1 MENFHPII
9 QMEEEKKRA
18 SIMKIKKMVGGLPG
32 MVMDIKCLKR
42 FIKMDWKFLKN
53 LGMKMVQ
60 EKINIPKITQKE
72 QI

>member
-9 QMEEEKKRA
+9 QMVDKKKRVF
-18 SIMKIKKMVGGLPG
+18 IMKIKKMVGGLPG
-32 MVMDIKCLKR
+32 MGMDIKCLKR

-60 EKINIPKITQKE
+60 EKINIPKIE
-72 QI
+72 